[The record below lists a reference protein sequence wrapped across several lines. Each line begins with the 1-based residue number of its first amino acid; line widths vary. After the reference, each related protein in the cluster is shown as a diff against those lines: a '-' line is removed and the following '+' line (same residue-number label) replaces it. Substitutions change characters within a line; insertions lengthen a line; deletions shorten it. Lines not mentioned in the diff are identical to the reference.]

1 MDNIVLYVHR
11 IRLQLTKEDLKQVF
25 NHYGIVYKVDIIRPF
40 NKKLGKKHDYFDA
53 YIHYNLWAPHE
64 KTLEAHKFDISK
76 LYTGKSI
83 DLDIFPSIDWNIKSE
98 SIDIVVRN
106 NEIREKFIV
115 KVFFQKDFLKFIKTE
130 NRKLLAR
137 YWDQYIVEKEEE
149 EQLLEK
155 ESELLNKIY
164 EIESSLQLVGLVQPP
179 EFNFIDNHFLLRL
192 EIMKYMEERITKIN
206 SKIYELEK
214 RISY

>member
-1 MDNIVLYVHR
+1 M
-11 IRLQLTKEDLKQVF
+11 
-25 NHYGIVYKVDIIRPF
+25 
-40 NKKLGKKHDYFDA
+40 
-53 YIHYNLWAPHE
+53 
-64 KTLEAHKFDISK
+64 
-76 LYTGKSI
+76 
-83 DLDIFPSIDWNIKSE
+83 
-98 SIDIVVRN
+98 
-106 NEIREKFIV
+106 
-115 KVFFQKDFLKFIKTE
+115 
-130 NRKLLAR
+130 AR
-137 YWDQYIVEKEEE
+137 YWDQYIIEKEEE